1 MKQFIL
7 YTLFFILHCSFLIA
21 QDTSCGLVWGPIIK
35 LSRDSVASN
44 LPEMCAQGDTIHITW
59 WGDHNIYKLPYALST
74 NGGLS
79 FQPTRDL
86 LQNYPEFV
94 MAPYQKIV
102 ANKTTVFLFIAGTT
116 GQGRSPVFVLR
127 SFDAGANW
135 SHPVPITIDSTGQL
149 LYASI
154 KGDTVLVIYRAHY
167 NTLLWK
173 FSLSVNGGN
182 TWYSPQ
188 SSVMTWY
195 ADKVEVGTN
204 SLHRLYGDTISG
216 EVLYAQSDD
225 LGDTWSPPTM
235 LSTNDGYPTSEATLG
250 LMEENNNNVHLYA
263 AWRDPKNGCIDIGC
277 SIPLR
282 FSTNNGDLW
291 SDEILLTDQ
300 PDGLPTGRGKFAI
313 MNNIVGL
320 AWTKTISPSNAH
332 IQFRYSLDTGNS
344 WSPICFPTGF
354 SSTERS
360 GKPMTAIS
368 PSAFHIVWN
377 KLTYTGNFGIFYRR
391 GALLT
396 AVEEEE
402 QKPIEFELEQN
413 YPNPFNPKTSL
424 SFVISHSSLVT
435 VKIYNVYGQEVA
447 TLVNKRM
454 EAGEHRIEWNAEKFP
469 SGIYF
474 YKLNVTDTKG
484 NVFSQT
490 KKMLLLK

>member
-1 MKQFIL
+1 
-7 YTLFFILHCSFLIA
+7 
-21 QDTSCGLVWGPIIK
+21 
-35 LSRDSVASN
+35 
-44 LPEMCAQGDTIHITW
+44 MCAQGDTIHITW
-59 WGDHNIYKLPYALST
+59 RGDESIYKLPYALST

-79 FQPTRDL
+79 FEPTRDL
-86 LQNYPEFV
+86 LQNYPGFLQ
-94 MAPYQKIV
+94 ASYFKIV
-102 ANKTTVFLFIAGTT
+102 ANKTTIFLFIAGTS
-116 GQGRSPVFVLR
+116 GQGISPVYLLR
-127 SFDAGANW
+127 SSDAGANW

-173 FSLSVNGGN
+173 FSLTVNGGN

-225 LGDTWSPPTM
+225 LGNTWSPPTM

-282 FSTNNGDLW
+282 FSTDNGDTW

-300 PDGLPTGRGKFAI
+300 PDGLPTGPGKFAI

-320 AWTKTISPSNAH
+320 AWTKTISPSNAR
-332 IQFRYSLDTGNS
+332 IQFRYSLDTGNT
-344 WSPICFPTGF
+344 WSSICTPSDILPLANQGAPVCAV
-354 SSTERS
+354 S
-360 GKPMTAIS
+360 A
-368 PSAFHIVWN
+368 SAFHIAWIRR
-377 KLTYTGNFGIFYRR
+377 TETGSFGIFYRR

-454 EAGEHRIEWNAEKFP
+454 EAGEHSVEWNAEKFP
-469 SGIYF
+469 SGMYF
-474 YKLNVTDTKG
+474 YRLIVTDVKG
-484 NVFSQT
+484 KIFSQT
-490 KKMLLLK
+490 RKMMLMK